1 VEGRWEGGKAVPD
14 ALGDFAQLHKHSC
27 ARHNGFGPIPGNRT
41 SKKRHVLSTTY
52 TETAWR
58 EIDREKRGAFFVL
71 VVTVRCVK
79 PVMGL
84 ERGYGE
90 ENHLR
95 WLQGI
100 EE

>member
-1 VEGRWEGGKAVPD
+1 VWERRREGRTRDREQKESVGGEEGGKE
-14 ALGDFAQLHKHSC
+14 G
-27 ARHNGFGPIPGNRT
+27 G
-41 SKKRHVLSTTY
+41 
-52 TETAWR
+52 R